1 VVVGP
6 RRALDRTRIEIG
18 GATLHR
24 PAAEVDTVKL
34 RYRSRPVRTR
44 IEEDAAPGRH
54 RRLTLTLAEPVQG
67 VAPGQV
73 ACLMRGDQVV
83 GAATIRAQP
92 RAKEEPVAV

>member
-1 VVVGP
+1 V
-6 RRALDRTRIEIG
+6 A
-18 GATLHR
+18 GATLYR

-44 IEEDAAPGRH
+44 VEEDAGPGRH

-73 ACLMRGDQVV
+73 ACLMRGDEVV
-83 GAATIRAQP
+83 GAATIRPQST
-92 RAKEEPVAV
+92 AKEEPLAV